1 MLINNNDVQSI
12 NAALIQLQ
20 NKIEALQK
28 QINALMARLNN
39 A

>member
-20 NKIEALQK
+20 NEIEALQK
-28 QINALMARLNN
+28 QISAIQAMLNN

>member
-20 NKIEALQK
+20 NEIEALQK
-28 QINALMARLNN
+28 QINAIKASNN
-39 A
+39 AL

>member
-20 NKIEALQK
+20 NEIEALQK
-28 QINALMARLNN
+28 QINAFMARLNN

>member
-20 NKIEALQK
+20 NEIEALQK
-28 QINALMARLNN
+28 QINAIKANNN
-39 A
+39 AL

>member
-20 NKIEALQK
+20 NEIEALQK
-28 QINALMARLNN
+28 QINALMARFNN

>member
-20 NKIEALQK
+20 NEIEALQK
-28 QINALMARLNN
+28 QINALMARVNN

>member
-20 NKIEALQK
+20 NEIEALQK

>member
-1 MLINNNDVQSI
+1 MLIKNNDVQSI

-20 NKIEALQK
+20 NEIEALQK

>member
-12 NAALIQLQ
+12 NAALIQIQ
-20 NKIEALQK
+20 NEIEALQK

>member
-20 NKIEALQK
+20 DEIEALQK

>member
-20 NKIEALQK
+20 NEIEALQK
-28 QINALMARLNN
+28 QINAIKASNN
-39 A
+39 TL

>member
-20 NKIEALQK
+20 NEIKALQK

>member
-20 NKIEALQK
+20 NEIETLQK

>member
-20 NKIEALQK
+20 NELEALQK

>member
-1 MLINNNDVQSI
+1 MLINNNDIQSI